1 MSDTIEPTGQT
12 TGQGE
17 LVLCASEATIKE
29 DLIVRLKGSLVIPVH
44 ATTALRLT
52 VKQNLT
58 VELQRGRD
66 AS

>member
-1 MSDTIEPTGQT
+1 MSDTTEPTGQT

-29 DLIVRLKGSLVIPVH
+29 DLIVRLEGSLVIPVH
-44 ATTALRLT
+44 ATTVLCST
-52 VKQNLT
+52 VKKHLT
-58 VELQRGRD
+58 VELQRGLD